1 MIIIMMM
8 MIIIIIT
15 VISVQRKLLMFNFLG
30 LVDFAIGPVNS
41 VLNFPDG

>member
-15 VISVQRKLLMFNFLG
+15 VISVQRKLLMSNILG

-41 VLNFPDG
+41 VLNLPDG